1 MNSEQQKAL
10 RLLQTA
16 RGQIEGAIRML
27 EEERYCVDISNQ
39 ILAVNGL
46 LRKAN
51 LTILKQ
57 HMNTCV
63 TTAIEGGEGQDKIEE
78 VMELLEKVVK

>member
-1 MNSEQQKAL
+1 MNKEQQDAL
-10 RLLQTA
+10 RLLKTA
-16 RGQIEGAIRML
+16 RGQIEGSIKML
-27 EEERYCVDISNQ
+27 EEGRYCVDISNQ

-46 LRKAN
+46 LKKAN

-63 TTAIEGGEGQDKIEE
+63 TSAIEGGEGHEKIEE
-78 VMELLEKVVK
+78 VMQLLEKVIK